1 MKSIGGY
8 FELEIN
14 GEGSL
19 FHKEA
24 LALNSGRNCLEYI
37 LENSN
42 YNHIYIPYFT
52 CEVVLEPIIKLGIPY
67 TFYCITETFLPLV
80 EKVESNQ
87 VLLYTNY
94 FGLMTK
100 NIETLSEQYT
110 NLIIDNSQAFYDA
123 PKYNISTFYS
133 PRKFFGVSDGG
144 FVYHS
149 KPNNKDYDVDISIGR
164 FSHLLKSV
172 DLSKEEGYL
181 DFKKNDDD
189 LINQPIKNMSKLTQK
204 ILRGVDYNQ
213 NRLIRLENFNIL
225 HNSLNELN
233 QLTSIID
240 MENIECPMV
249 YPFLPSKKIELRS
262 ELIKNKV
269 YTAQYW
275 PNVME
280 WVAKDSFEYNLTNNV
295 VYIPIDQRYN
305 EKDMQYVLSCVN
317 SILAKDD

>member
-14 GEGSL
+14 GTGSL
-19 FHKEA
+19 FHDEA

-52 CEVVLEPIIKLGIPY
+52 CEVVLEPIIKLGISY
-67 TFYCITETFLPLV
+67 TFYSINKSFLPLI
-80 EKVESNQ
+80 EAIKNNEA
-87 VLLYTNY
+87 LLYTNY
-94 FGLMTK
+94 FGLMSS
-100 NIETLSEQYT
+100 NIDLLSKKYK
-110 NLIIDNSQAFYDA
+110 NLIVDNSQAFYDGH
-123 PKYNISTFYS
+123 KNDVSTFYS

-144 FVYHS
+144 FVYHN
-149 KPNNKDYDVDISIGR
+149 KTNNNNYDVDTSVDR

-172 DLSKEEGYL
+172 DISKEASYL

-189 LINQPIKNMSKLTQK
+189 LINQPIKKMSKLTQK

-213 NRLIRLENFNIL
+213 NRLIRLQNFKIL
-225 HNSLNELN
+225 HNTLKESN
-233 QLTSIID
+233 QLTYIID
-240 MENIECPMV
+240 LKQIECPMV
-249 YPFLPSKKIELRS
+249 YPYLPTQKVELRN
-262 ELIKNKV
+262 ELIKCKV

-280 WVAKDSFEYNLTNNV
+280 WVEKDSLEYNLTNNV
-295 VYIPIDQRYN
+295 VCLPIDQRYN
-305 EKDMQYVLSCVN
+305 EKEMKY
-317 SILAKDD
+317 ILNCINKI